1 VGITGVPAICKLSW
15 FGNAARLTIPQRIIN
30 ELDLRS
36 TDYVQLN
43 VFDDGTLRIKKVTYG
58 TRKRRVRSGSET

>member
-1 VGITGVPAICKLSW
+1 MAITGVPAICKINW
-15 FGNAARLTIPQRIIN
+15 WGNAARLTIPQRIID

-43 VFDDGTLRIKKVTYG
+43 VFEDGTLRIKKVTYG
-58 TRKRRVRSGSET
+58 TRKRRIRSGSET